1 MESKD
6 ERILELFRRLS
17 PEQQTAFLNASSI
30 LAAGVNGQT
39 ACPAA
44 RTEKG
49 RELLRLVRET
59 GSPFAA
65 LQLSMELIAE
75 SLDRKG
81 GPGDDGL

>member
-17 PEQQTAFLNASSI
+17 PEQQAAFLHVTNI
-30 LAAGVNGQT
+30 MIAGVNGQT

-65 LQLSMELIAE
+65 LQLSMEVIAE

-81 GPGDDGL
+81 GPGNDGL